1 MKEIIKNEVAAEPKK
16 EVWVVGEVA
25 TQTQPVIVN
34 TVTEEQLDI
43 HLALVRILNTLEQLK
58 KLL

>member
-1 MKEIIKNEVAAEPKK
+1 MKENVSKEVPAEPKK
-16 EVWVVGEVA
+16 EVWMVGEIA

-34 TVTEEQLDI
+34 TVTEEQLDL
-43 HLALVRILNTLEQLK
+43 HLALARILNALEQLK